1 MTNKPKKKLP
11 LRGAT
16 KPRVHTPLLK
26 GASRYQEVL
35 DMVERLKMDKLMPYQ
50 EFVLKDMM
58 SVDKKGL
65 YRRRTALLL
74 ISRQNG
80 KSFLGRIRVIWGMFY
95 GGEDKV
101 IIMSANR
108 ATSLMLFRE
117 IAWTIEST
125 PELKAM
131 TKAIRYANGGERIEL
146 LNGATLDVISDNS
159 SSPRG
164 RTASLLWIDEIR
176 EISEEGYKAAV
187 PVTRARANAQTF
199 LTSNAGDH
207 FSSVLNSLVERAK
220 DYPPETFGYYEYS
233 APQYCKI
240 DITLDSFWRDAVA
253 PSNPALGWTITR
265 ESIEEAIA
273 TNPIE
278 QTRTETLCQWIDSL
292 QSPWPHGILEETSDN
307 TLEMSVGA
315 YTIFGFDVSP
325 SRRNGSLVAGQL
337 LPDGRIGIGIL
348 ETYSSQMAIDELKMA
363 ASIKSWCDIYKP
375 RLVCF
380 DKYATQTIADRL
392 SQAGVMCEDVSGQQ
406 FYKAC
411 GDFLE
416 GLVNHRVV
424 HNGMEEL
431 IQQMNNCAAKVND
444 SAWRIIKRKSAGDIS
459 APIGLAMCVSK
470 LMLPAPKPQI
480 IA

>member
-1 MTNKPKKKLP
+1 MTDKPKRKLP

-16 KPRVHTPLLK
+16 EARVHSPLLK
-26 GASRYQEVL
+26 GASRYKEIL
-35 DMVERLKMDKLMPYQ
+35 EMVERLKMDKLMPYQ
-50 EFVLKDMM
+50 EWVLKDMM
-58 SVDKKGL
+58 SVDKKNK
-65 YRRRTALLL
+65 YRRKTCLLL
-74 ISRQNG
+74 VSRQNG
-80 KSFLGRIRVIWGMFY
+80 KSHLGRVRVIWGMFY
-95 GGEDKV
+95 GDEKKV

-117 IAWTIEST
+117 IAWIIEST

-146 LNGATLDVISDNS
+146 FNGSTLDVISDNS

-164 RTASLLWIDEIR
+164 RTADFLWIDEIR
-176 EISEEGYKAAV
+176 EISEDGYKAAV

-207 FSSVLNSLVERAK
+207 FSTVLNGLVERAK
-220 DYPPETFGYYEYS
+220 DYPPETYGYYEYS

-240 DITLDSFWRDAVA
+240 DIASDLFWRTAVA
-253 PSNPALGWTITR
+253 PSNPALGYTITK

-278 QTRTETLCQWIDSL
+278 QTRTESLTQWIDSL

-307 TLEMSVGA
+307 TLEMSPGA
-315 YTIFGFDVSP
+315 YTVFGFDTSP
-325 SRRNGSLVAGQL
+325 SKRHGSLVAGQL

-363 ASIKSWCDIYKP
+363 ASIKSWCDLYHP

-392 SQAGVMCEDVSGQQ
+392 KQSGVLVEDVSGQQ

-411 GDFLE
+411 GDLLE
-416 GLVNHRVV
+416 GLVNRRVV
-424 HNGMEEL
+424 HNGMPEL
-431 IQQMNNCAAKVND
+431 IQQFNNCAAKVND

-459 APIGLAMCVSK
+459 AIIGVAMVVSK
-470 LMLPAPKPQI
+470 LMLPEPKPQI
-480 IA
+480 YS

>member
-1 MTNKPKKKLP
+1 MTDKPKRKLP

-16 KPRVHTPLLK
+16 EARVHSPLLK
-26 GASRYQEVL
+26 GASRYKEVL
-35 DMVERLKMDKLMPYQ
+35 DMIERLKMDKLMPYQ
-50 EFVLKDMM
+50 EWVLKDMM
-58 SVDKKGL
+58 TVDKKNS
-65 YRRRTALLL
+65 YRRKTCLLL

-80 KSFLGRIRVIWGMFY
+80 KSFLGRVRVIWGMFY
-95 GGEDKV
+95 GGENKV

-164 RTASLLWIDEIR
+164 RTADLLWIDEIR

-207 FSSVLNSLVERAK
+207 FSSVLNGLVERAK

-240 DITLDSFWRDAVA
+240 DLSIDSFWRDAVA
-253 PSNPALGWTITR
+253 PSNPALGYTITK

-292 QSPWPHGILEETSDN
+292 QSPWPHGVLEETSDS
-307 TLEMSVGA
+307 TLEMAVGA
-315 YTIFGFDVSP
+315 YTVFGFDVSP
-325 SRRNGSLVAGQL
+325 SRRNASLVAGQL

-363 ASIKSWCDIYKP
+363 ASIKSWCDIYRP
-375 RLVCF
+375 RLVCY

-392 SQAGVMCEDVSGQQ
+392 SQSGVVCEDVSGQQ

-424 HNGMEEL
+424 HNGMAEF

-459 APIGLAMCVSK
+459 APIGLAMVVSK
-470 LMLPAPKPQI
+470 LMIPAPKPQI
-480 IA
+480 YT

>member
-1 MTNKPKKKLP
+1 MTNKTKTSQP

-16 KPRVHTPLLK
+16 QPRVHSPLLK
-26 GASRYQEVL
+26 GKSRYKEIL
-35 DMVERLKMDKLMPYQ
+35 DMIDRLKMDKLMPYQ

-58 SVDKKGL
+58 AVDKKNN
-65 YRRRTALLL
+65 YRRKTSLLL

-80 KSFLGRIRVIWGMFY
+80 KSHLGRVRVIWGMFY
-95 GGEDKV
+95 GDEKKV

-117 IAWTIEST
+117 IAWIIEST

-146 LNGATLDVISDNS
+146 LNGSTLDVISDNS

-164 RTASLLWIDEIR
+164 RTADFLWIDEIR
-176 EISEEGYKAAV
+176 EISENGYKAAV

-207 FSSVLNSLVERAK
+207 FSSVLNGLVERAK

-240 DITLDSFWRDAVA
+240 DITSDYFWREAVA
-253 PSNPALGWTITR
+253 PSNPALGYIITK

-292 QSPWPHGILEETSDN
+292 QSPWPHGVLEETSDN

-315 YTIFGFDVSP
+315 YTVFAFDVSP
-325 SRRNGSLVAGQL
+325 SRRNGSLVAGQI

-363 ASIKSWCDIYKP
+363 ASIKAWCDIYKP
-375 RLVCF
+375 RLVCY

-392 SQAGVMCEDVSGQQ
+392 SQAGVMTEDVSGQQ

-411 GDFLE
+411 GDLLE

-424 HNGMEEL
+424 HNGQAEL

-459 APIGLAMCVSK
+459 APIGLAMVVSK

-480 IA
+480 IT

>member
-1 MTNKPKKKLP
+1 MI
-11 LRGAT
+11 
-16 KPRVHTPLLK
+16 
-26 GASRYQEVL
+26 
-35 DMVERLKMDKLMPYQ
+35 ERLKMDELMPYQ
-50 EFVLKDMM
+50 KFVLNQMLM
-58 SVDKKGL
+58 VNKKNQ
-65 YRRRTALLL
+65 YRIKTALLL

-80 KSFLGRIRVIWGMFY
+80 KSHLGRVRIIWGMFY
-95 GGEDKV
+95 GGEKKL

-117 IAWTIEST
+117 IAWIIEST

-164 RTASLLWIDEIR
+164 RTADFLWIDEIR
-176 EISEEGYKAAV
+176 EISQDGYKAAV

-207 FSSVLNSLVERAK
+207 FSSVLNGLVERAK

-240 DITLDSFWRDAVA
+240 DITSDYFWRSAVA
-253 PSNPALGWTITR
+253 PSNPALGYIITK

-292 QSPWPHGILEETSDN
+292 QSPWPHGVLEETSDN
-307 TLEMSVGA
+307 TLEMAVGA
-315 YTIFGFDVSP
+315 YTVFAFDVSP

-363 ASIKSWCDIYKP
+363 ASIKAWCDIYKP

-392 SQAGVMCEDVSGQQ
+392 SQAGVMTEDVSGQQ

-411 GDFLE
+411 GDLLE

-424 HNGMEEL
+424 HNGQAEL

-459 APIGLAMCVSK
+459 APIGLAMVVSK

-480 IA
+480 IT

>member
-1 MTNKPKKKLP
+1 MTDKPKKKLP

-16 KPRVHTPLLK
+16 QPRVHSPLLK
-26 GASRYQEVL
+26 GGSRYKEVL
-35 DMVERLKMDKLMPYQ
+35 DMIDRLKMDKLMPYQ

-58 SVDKKGL
+58 SVDKKNN
-65 YRRRTALLL
+65 YRRKTSLLL

-80 KSFLGRIRVIWGMFY
+80 KSHLGRVRVIWGMFY
-95 GGEDKV
+95 GDEKKV

-117 IAWTIEST
+117 IAWIIEST

-146 LNGATLDVISDNS
+146 LNGSTLDVISDNS

-164 RTASLLWIDEIR
+164 RTADLLWIDEIR

-207 FSSVLNSLVERAK
+207 FSSVLNGLVERAK

-240 DITLDSFWRDAVA
+240 DITSDYFWKSAVA
-253 PSNPALGWTITR
+253 PSNPALGYTITK

-292 QSPWPHGILEETSDN
+292 QSPWPHGVLEETSDN
-307 TLEMSVGA
+307 TLEMAVGA
-315 YTIFGFDVSP
+315 YTVFAFDVSP

-363 ASIKSWCDIYKP
+363 ASIKAWCDIYKP

-392 SQAGVMCEDVSGQQ
+392 SQAGVMTEDVSGQQ

-411 GDFLE
+411 GDLLE

-424 HNGMEEL
+424 HNGQAEL

-459 APIGLAMCVSK
+459 APIGLAMVVSK

>member
-1 MTNKPKKKLP
+1 MI
-11 LRGAT
+11 
-16 KPRVHTPLLK
+16 
-26 GASRYQEVL
+26 
-35 DMVERLKMDKLMPYQ
+35 DRLKMDKLMPYQ
-50 EFVLKDMM
+50 EFILKDMM
-58 SVDKKGL
+58 SVDKKNS
-65 YRRRTALLL
+65 YRRKTCLLL

-80 KSFLGRIRVIWGMFY
+80 KSHLGRVRVIWGMFY
-95 GGEDKV
+95 GSEKKL

-117 IAWTIEST
+117 IAWIIEST

-164 RTASLLWIDEIR
+164 RTADFLWIDEIR
-176 EISEEGYKAAV
+176 EISTEGYKAAV

-207 FSSVLNSLVERAK
+207 FSEVLNVLVERAK

-240 DITLDSFWRDAVA
+240 DTTLDSFWRDAVA
-253 PSNPALGWTITR
+253 PSNPALGFIITK

-292 QSPWPHGILEETSDN
+292 QSPWPHGVLEETSDN
-307 TLEMSVGA
+307 TLEMSPGA
-315 YTIFGFDVSP
+315 YTVFAFDVSP
-325 SRRNGSLVAGQL
+325 SRRNASLVAGQL

-363 ASIKSWCDIYKP
+363 ASIKAWCDLYRP

-392 SQAGVMCEDVSGQQ
+392 SQAGVICEDVSGQQ

-459 APIGLAMCVSK
+459 APIGLAMVVSK

-480 IA
+480 YS

>member
-1 MTNKPKKKLP
+1 MTDKPKKTQP

-16 KPRVHTPLLK
+16 EPRVHSPLLK
-26 GASRYQEVL
+26 GKSRYKEIL
-35 DMVERLKMDKLMPYQ
+35 DMVNRLKMDKLMPYQ

-58 SVDKKGL
+58 AVNAKGS
-65 YRRRTALLL
+65 YRRKTSLLL

-80 KSFLGRIRVIWGMFY
+80 KSHLGRVRVIWGMFY
-95 GGEDKV
+95 GGEKKV

-117 IAWTIEST
+117 IAWIIEST

-146 LNGATLDVISDNS
+146 LNGSTLDVISDNS

-164 RTASLLWIDEIR
+164 RTADFLWIDEIR
-176 EISEEGYKAAV
+176 EISEDGYKAAV

-207 FSSVLNSLVERAK
+207 FSSVLNGLVERAK

-240 DITLDSFWRDAVA
+240 DITSDYFWKEAVA
-253 PSNPALGWTITR
+253 PSNPALGWIITR

-292 QSPWPHGILEETSDN
+292 QSPWPHGVLEETSDN

-315 YTIFGFDVSP
+315 YTVFAFDVSP

-363 ASIKSWCDIYKP
+363 ASIKAWCDIYKP
-375 RLVCF
+375 RLVCY

-392 SQAGVMCEDVSGQQ
+392 SQAGVMTEDVSGQQ

-411 GDFLE
+411 GDLLE

-424 HNGMEEL
+424 HNGQAEL

-459 APIGLAMCVSK
+459 APIGLAMVVSK

>member
-1 MTNKPKKKLP
+1 MTNKTKTSQP

-16 KPRVHTPLLK
+16 EPRVHSPLLK
-26 GASRYQEVL
+26 GKSRYKEIL
-35 DMVERLKMDKLMPYQ
+35 DMVDRLKMDKLMPYQ

-58 SVDKKGL
+58 SVDKKGN
-65 YRRRTALLL
+65 YRRKTSLLL

-80 KSFLGRIRVIWGMFY
+80 KSHLGRVRVIWGMFY
-95 GGEDKV
+95 GDEKKV

-117 IAWTIEST
+117 IAWIIEST

-146 LNGATLDVISDNS
+146 LNGSTLDVISDNS

-164 RTASLLWIDEIR
+164 RTADLLWIDEIR

-207 FSSVLNSLVERAK
+207 FSSVLNGLVERAK

-240 DITLDSFWRDAVA
+240 DITSDYFWREAVA
-253 PSNPALGWTITR
+253 PSNPALGWIITR

-292 QSPWPHGILEETSDN
+292 QSPWPHGVLEETSDN

-315 YTIFGFDVSP
+315 YTVFAFDVSP
-325 SRRNGSLVAGQL
+325 SRRNGSLVAGQI

-363 ASIKSWCDIYKP
+363 ASIKAWCDIYKP

-392 SQAGVMCEDVSGQQ
+392 LQAGVMCEDVSGQQ

-411 GDFLE
+411 GDLLE

-424 HNGMEEL
+424 HNGQAEL

-459 APIGLAMCVSK
+459 APIGLAMVVSK

-480 IA
+480 IT

>member
-1 MTNKPKKKLP
+1 MTDKPKRKLP

-16 KPRVHTPLLK
+16 KARVHSPLLT
-26 GASRYQEVL
+26 GASRYKEVL
-35 DMVERLKMDKLMPYQ
+35 DMIERLKMDKLMPYQ
-50 EFVLKDMM
+50 EWVLKDMM
-58 SVDKKGL
+58 TVDKKNS
-65 YRRRTALLL
+65 YRRKTCLLL

-80 KSFLGRIRVIWGMFY
+80 KSFLGRVRVIWGMFY
-95 GGEDKV
+95 GGENKV

-164 RTASLLWIDEIR
+164 RTADLLWIDEIR

-207 FSSVLNSLVERAK
+207 FSSVLNGLVERAK

-240 DITLDSFWRDAVA
+240 DLASDFFWKEAVA
-253 PSNPALGWTITR
+253 PSNPALGYTITK

-292 QSPWPHGILEETSDN
+292 QSPWPHGVLEETSDN
-307 TLEMSVGA
+307 TLEMTVGA
-315 YTIFGFDVSP
+315 YTVFGFDVSP
-325 SRRNGSLVAGQL
+325 SRRNASLVAGQL

-363 ASIKSWCDIYKP
+363 ASIKAWCDIYHP

-392 SQAGVMCEDVSGQQ
+392 SQSGVICEDVSGQQ

-424 HNGMEEL
+424 HNGQAEL

-459 APIGLAMCVSK
+459 APIGLSMVVSK
-470 LMLPAPKPQI
+470 LMLPAPKPAI
-480 IA
+480 YS

>member
-1 MTNKPKKKLP
+1 
-11 LRGAT
+11 
-16 KPRVHTPLLK
+16 
-26 GASRYQEVL
+26 
-35 DMVERLKMDKLMPYQ
+35 
-50 EFVLKDMM
+50 
-58 SVDKKGL
+58 
-65 YRRRTALLL
+65 
-74 ISRQNG
+74 
-80 KSFLGRIRVIWGMFY
+80 
-95 GGEDKV
+95 
-101 IIMSANR
+101 
-108 ATSLMLFRE
+108 
-117 IAWTIEST
+117 
-125 PELKAM
+125 M

-146 LNGATLDVISDNS
+146 LNGSTLDVISDNS

-164 RTASLLWIDEIR
+164 RTADFLWIDEIR
-176 EISEEGYKAAV
+176 EISEDGYKAAV

-207 FSSVLNSLVERAK
+207 FSSVLNGLVERAK

-240 DITLDSFWRDAVA
+240 DITSDYFWKSAVA
-253 PSNPALGWTITR
+253 PSNPALGYIITK

-292 QSPWPHGILEETSDN
+292 QSPWPHGVLEETSDN

-315 YTIFGFDVSP
+315 YTVFAFDVSP
-325 SRRNGSLVAGQL
+325 SRRNGSLVAGQI

-363 ASIKSWCDIYKP
+363 ASIKAWCDIYKP

-392 SQAGVMCEDVSGQQ
+392 LQAGVMCEDVSGQQ

-411 GDFLE
+411 GDLLE

-424 HNGMEEL
+424 HNGQAEL
-431 IQQMNNCAAKVND
+431 VAQFNNCAAKVND

-459 APIGLAMCVSK
+459 APIGLAMVVSK

-480 IA
+480 IT

>member
-1 MTNKPKKKLP
+1 MTDKPKRVQP

-16 KPRVHTPLLK
+16 QPRVHSPLLK
-26 GASRYQEVL
+26 GKSRASEVL
-35 DMVERLKMDKLMPYQ
+35 EMIERLKMDELMPYQ
-50 EFVLKDMM
+50 KFVLNQMLM
-58 SVDKKGL
+58 VNKKNQ
-65 YRRRTALLL
+65 YRIKTALLL

-80 KSFLGRIRVIWGMFY
+80 KSHLGRVRIIWGMFY
-95 GGEDKV
+95 GGEKKL

-117 IAWTIEST
+117 IAWIIEST

-164 RTASLLWIDEIR
+164 RTADFLWIDEIR
-176 EISEEGYKAAV
+176 EISEDGYKAAV

-207 FSSVLNSLVERAK
+207 FSSVLNGLVERAK

-240 DITLDSFWRDAVA
+240 DITSDWFWRNAVA
-253 PSNPALGWTITR
+253 PSNPALGYIITK

-292 QSPWPHGILEETSDN
+292 QSPWPHGVLEETSDN
-307 TLEMSVGA
+307 TLEMAVGA
-315 YTIFGFDVSP
+315 YTVFAFDVSP

-363 ASIKSWCDIYKP
+363 ASIKAWCDIYKP

-392 SQAGVMCEDVSGQQ
+392 SQAGVMTEDVSGQQ

-411 GDFLE
+411 GDLLE

-424 HNGMEEL
+424 HNGQAEL

-459 APIGLAMCVSK
+459 APIGLAMVVSK

>member
-1 MTNKPKKKLP
+1 MTDKPKKTQP

-16 KPRVHTPLLK
+16 EPRVHSPLLK
-26 GASRYQEVL
+26 GKSRYKEIL
-35 DMVERLKMDKLMPYQ
+35 DMIDRLKMDKLMPYQ

-58 SVDKKGL
+58 AVDKKNN
-65 YRRRTALLL
+65 YRRKTSLLL

-80 KSFLGRIRVIWGMFY
+80 KSHLGRVRVIWGMFY
-95 GGEDKV
+95 GDEKKV

-117 IAWTIEST
+117 IAWIIEST

-146 LNGATLDVISDNS
+146 LNGSTLDVISDNS

-164 RTASLLWIDEIR
+164 RTADFLWIDEIR
-176 EISEEGYKAAV
+176 EISEDGYKAAV

-207 FSSVLNSLVERAK
+207 FSSVLNGLVERAK

-240 DITLDSFWRDAVA
+240 DITSDYFWKSAVA
-253 PSNPALGWTITR
+253 PSNPALGYIITK

-292 QSPWPHGILEETSDN
+292 QSPWPHGVLEETSDN
-307 TLEMSVGA
+307 TLEMAVGA
-315 YTIFGFDVSP
+315 YTVFAFDVSP

-363 ASIKSWCDIYKP
+363 ASIKAWCDIYKP

-392 SQAGVMCEDVSGQQ
+392 SQAGVMTEDVSGQQ

-411 GDFLE
+411 GDLLE

-424 HNGMEEL
+424 HNGQAEL

-459 APIGLAMCVSK
+459 APIGLAMVVSK

>member
-1 MTNKPKKKLP
+1 MTDKPKKVQP

-16 KPRVHTPLLK
+16 EPRVHSPLLK
-26 GASRYQEVL
+26 GKSRYKEIL
-35 DMVERLKMDKLMPYQ
+35 DMVDRLKMDKLMPYQ

-58 SVDKKGL
+58 AVDKKNN
-65 YRRRTALLL
+65 YRRKTSLLL

-80 KSFLGRIRVIWGMFY
+80 KSHLGRVRVIWGMFY
-95 GGEDKV
+95 GDEKKV

-117 IAWTIEST
+117 IAWIIEST
-125 PELKAM
+125 SELKAM

-164 RTASLLWIDEIR
+164 RTADLLWIDEIR

-207 FSSVLNSLVERAK
+207 FSSVLNGLVERAK

-240 DITLDSFWRDAVA
+240 DITSDYFWKSAVA
-253 PSNPALGWTITR
+253 PSNPALGYTITK

-292 QSPWPHGILEETSDN
+292 QSPWPHGVLEETSDN
-307 TLEMSVGA
+307 TLEMAVGA
-315 YTIFGFDVSP
+315 YTVFAFDVSP

-363 ASIKSWCDIYKP
+363 ASIKAWCDIYKP

-392 SQAGVMCEDVSGQQ
+392 SQAGVMTEDVSGQQ

-411 GDFLE
+411 GDLLE

-424 HNGMEEL
+424 HNGQAEL

-459 APIGLAMCVSK
+459 APIGLAMVVSK

>member
-1 MTNKPKKKLP
+1 MTDKPKRVQP
-11 LRGAT
+11 LRGET
-16 KPRVHTPLLK
+16 QPRVHSPLLK
-26 GASRYQEVL
+26 GASRYKEIL
-35 DMVERLKMDKLMPYQ
+35 DMVDRLKMDKLMPYQ

-58 SVDKKGL
+58 AVDKKNN
-65 YRRRTALLL
+65 YRRKTSLLL

-80 KSFLGRIRVIWGMFY
+80 KSHLGRVRVIWGMFY
-95 GGEDKV
+95 GDEKKV

-117 IAWTIEST
+117 IAWIIEST

-164 RTASLLWIDEIR
+164 RTADLLWIDEIR

-207 FSSVLNSLVERAK
+207 FSSVLNGLVERAK

-240 DITLDSFWRDAVA
+240 DITSDYFWKSAVA
-253 PSNPALGWTITR
+253 PSNPALGYTITK

-292 QSPWPHGILEETSDN
+292 QSPWPHGVLEETSDN
-307 TLEMSVGA
+307 TLEMAVGA
-315 YTIFGFDVSP
+315 YTVFAFDVSP

-363 ASIKSWCDIYKP
+363 ASIKAWCDIYKP

-392 SQAGVMCEDVSGQQ
+392 SQAGVMTEDVSGQQ

-411 GDFLE
+411 GDLLE

-424 HNGMEEL
+424 HNGQAEL

-459 APIGLAMCVSK
+459 APIGLAMVVSK

-480 IA
+480 IT

>member
-1 MTNKPKKKLP
+1 MTESPKRKAP

-16 KPRVHTPLLK
+16 EARIHSPLLK
-26 GASRYQEVL
+26 GKSRANEIFE
-35 DMVERLKMDKLMPYQ
+35 MVDRLKMDRLMPYQ
-50 EFVLKDMM
+50 KWVLQDMM

-65 YRRRTALLL
+65 YRRKTLLLL

-95 GGEDKV
+95 GGEKKL

-164 RTASLLWIDEIR
+164 RTADFLWIDEIR
-176 EISEEGYKAAV
+176 EISEEGFKAAV

-207 FSSVLNSLVERAK
+207 FSSVLNNLVERAK
-220 DYPPETFGYYEYS
+220 DYPPETYGYYEYS

-253 PSNPALGWTITR
+253 PSNPALSYTITK
-265 ESIEEAIA
+265 ESSEEAIA

-292 QSPWPHGILEETSDN
+292 QSPWPHGVLEDTSDS
-307 TLEMSVGA
+307 TLELSVGA
-315 YTIFGFDVSP
+315 YTVFAFDTSP
-325 SRRNGSLVAGQL
+325 SKRNGSLVAGQL
-337 LPDGRIGIGIL
+337 LPDGRIGVGIL
-348 ETYSSQMAIDELKMA
+348 ETYSSMVAIDELAMA
-363 ASIKSWCDIYKP
+363 ASIKAWCDIYKP
-375 RLVCF
+375 RLVCY
-380 DKYATQTIADRL
+380 DKYATQTMADRL
-392 SQAGVMCEDVSGQQ
+392 SRSGVVTQDVSGQQ

-411 GDFLE
+411 GDLLE
-416 GLVNHRVV
+416 GLVNHRIV
-424 HNGMEEL
+424 HNGQEEF

-444 SAWRIIKRKSAGDIS
+444 SAWRIVKRKSAGDIS
-459 APIGLAMCVSK
+459 APIGIAMAVSQ
-470 LMLPAPKPQI
+470 LMIPQPKPQI
-480 IA
+480 YT

>member
-1 MTNKPKKKLP
+1 MTDKPKKKLP

-26 GASRYQEVL
+26 GASRYQEIL
-35 DMVERLKMDKLMPYQ
+35 DMIDRLKMDKLMPYQ

-58 SVDKKGL
+58 AVDKKNN
-65 YRRRTALLL
+65 YRRKTSLLL

-80 KSFLGRIRVIWGMFY
+80 KSHLGRVRVIWGMFY
-95 GGEDKV
+95 GGEKKL

-117 IAWTIEST
+117 IAWIIEST

-146 LNGATLDVISDNS
+146 LNGATLDIISDNS

-164 RTASLLWIDEIR
+164 RTADLLWIDEIR
-176 EISEEGYKAAV
+176 EISEDGYKAAV

-207 FSSVLNSLVERAK
+207 FSSVLNGLVERAK

-240 DITLDSFWRDAVA
+240 DIRLDSFWRDAVV
-253 PSNPALGWTITR
+253 PSNPALGFIITK

-315 YTIFGFDVSP
+315 YTVFGFDVSP

-363 ASIKSWCDIYKP
+363 AAIKGWCDIYKP

-392 SQAGVMCEDVSGQQ
+392 LQAGVMCEDVSGQQ

-411 GDFLE
+411 GDLLE

-424 HNGMEEL
+424 HNGQVEL
-431 IQQMNNCAAKVND
+431 VAQFNNCAAKVND

>member
-1 MTNKPKKKLP
+1 MTNKTKTSQP

-16 KPRVHTPLLK
+16 EPRVHSPLLK
-26 GASRYQEVL
+26 GKSRYKEIL
-35 DMVERLKMDKLMPYQ
+35 EMVDRLKMDKLMPYQ

-58 SVDKKGL
+58 AVNAKGS
-65 YRRRTALLL
+65 YRRKTSLLL

-80 KSFLGRIRVIWGMFY
+80 KSHLGRVRVIWGMFY
-95 GGEDKV
+95 GGEKKV

-117 IAWTIEST
+117 IAWIIEST

-146 LNGATLDVISDNS
+146 LNGSTLDVISDNS

-164 RTASLLWIDEIR
+164 RTADFLWIDEIR

-207 FSSVLNSLVERAK
+207 FSSVLNGLVERAK

-240 DITLDSFWRDAVA
+240 DITSDYFWKSAVA
-253 PSNPALGWTITR
+253 PSNPALGYIITK

-292 QSPWPHGILEETSDN
+292 QSPWPHGVLEETSDN

-315 YTIFGFDVSP
+315 YTVFAFDVSP
-325 SRRNGSLVAGQL
+325 SRRNGSLVAGQI

-363 ASIKSWCDIYKP
+363 ASIKAWCDIYKP

-392 SQAGVMCEDVSGQQ
+392 SQAGVMTEDVSGQQ

-411 GDFLE
+411 GDLLE

-424 HNGMEEL
+424 HNGQAEL

-459 APIGLAMCVSK
+459 APIGLAMVVSK

-480 IA
+480 IT

>member
-1 MTNKPKKKLP
+1 MTDKPKRVQP

-16 KPRVHTPLLK
+16 EPRVHSPLLK
-26 GASRYQEVL
+26 GKSRYKEIL
-35 DMVERLKMDKLMPYQ
+35 DMVNRLKMDKLMPYQ

-58 SVDKKGL
+58 AVDKKNN
-65 YRRRTALLL
+65 YRRKTSLLL

-80 KSFLGRIRVIWGMFY
+80 KSHLGRVRVIWGMFY
-95 GGEDKV
+95 GDEKKV

-117 IAWTIEST
+117 IAWIIEST

-146 LNGATLDVISDNS
+146 LNGSTLDVISDNS

-164 RTASLLWIDEIR
+164 RTADFLWIDEIR
-176 EISEEGYKAAV
+176 EISEDGYKAAV

-207 FSSVLNSLVERAK
+207 FSSVLNGLVERAK

-240 DITLDSFWRDAVA
+240 DITSDYFWRSAVA
-253 PSNPALGWTITR
+253 PSNPALGYIITK

-292 QSPWPHGILEETSDN
+292 QSPWPHGVLEETSDN
-307 TLEMSVGA
+307 TLEMAVGA
-315 YTIFGFDVSP
+315 YTVFAFDVSP

-363 ASIKSWCDIYKP
+363 ASIKAWCDIYKP

-392 SQAGVMCEDVSGQQ
+392 SQAGVMTEDVSGQQ

-411 GDFLE
+411 GDLLE

-424 HNGMEEL
+424 HNGQAEL

-459 APIGLAMCVSK
+459 APIGLAMVVSK

>member
-1 MTNKPKKKLP
+1 MTDKPKRVQP

-16 KPRVHTPLLK
+16 EPRVHSPLLK
-26 GASRYQEVL
+26 GKSRAGEVL
-35 DMVERLKMDKLMPYQ
+35 EMIERLKMDELMPYQ
-50 EFVLKDMM
+50 KFVLNQMLM
-58 SVDKKGL
+58 VNKKNQ
-65 YRRRTALLL
+65 YRIKTALLL

-80 KSFLGRIRVIWGMFY
+80 KSHLGRVRIIWGMFY
-95 GGEDKV
+95 GGEKKL

-117 IAWTIEST
+117 IAWIIEST

-146 LNGATLDVISDNS
+146 LNGSTLDVISDNS

-164 RTASLLWIDEIR
+164 RTADFLWIDEIR
-176 EISEEGYKAAV
+176 EISEDGYKAAV

-240 DITLDSFWRDAVA
+240 DITSDYFWRSAVA
-253 PSNPALGWTITR
+253 PSNPALGYIITK

-292 QSPWPHGILEETSDN
+292 QSPWPHGVLEETSDN
-307 TLEMSVGA
+307 TLEMAVGA
-315 YTIFGFDVSP
+315 YTVFAFDVSP

-363 ASIKSWCDIYKP
+363 ASIKAWCDIYKP

-392 SQAGVMCEDVSGQQ
+392 SQAGVMTEDVSGQQ

-411 GDFLE
+411 GDLLE

-424 HNGMEEL
+424 HNGQAEL

-459 APIGLAMCVSK
+459 APIGLAMVVSK

-480 IA
+480 IT

>member
-1 MTNKPKKKLP
+1 MTTKPKKKLP

-16 KPRVHTPLLK
+16 EARIHSPLLK
-26 GASRYQEVL
+26 GKSRANEIF
-35 DMVERLKMDKLMPYQ
+35 DMVDRLNMDKLMPYQ
-50 EFVLKDMM
+50 KWVLEDMM
-58 SVDKKGL
+58 RVDKKNF
-65 YRRRTALLL
+65 YRRKTCLLL

-95 GGEDKV
+95 GDEKKL

-164 RTASLLWIDEIR
+164 RTADFLWIDEIR
-176 EISEEGYKAAV
+176 EISEDGFKAAV
-187 PVTRARANAQTF
+187 PVTRARANSQTF

-207 FSSVLNSLVERAK
+207 FSSVLNTLVERAK
-220 DYPPETFGYYEYS
+220 DYPPETYGYYEYS

-240 DITLDSFWRDAVA
+240 DISLDSFWQTAVV
-253 PSNPALGWTITR
+253 PSNPALGYTITK

-273 TNPIE
+273 TNQIE

-292 QSPWPHGILEETSDN
+292 QSPWPHGILEDTSDS
-307 TLEMSVGA
+307 TLEMSIGA
-315 YTIFGFDVSP
+315 YTVFGFDTSP
-325 SRRNGSLVAGQL
+325 SKRNGSLVAGQL

-348 ETYSSQMAIDELKMA
+348 ETYSSMMAIDELKMA
-363 ASIKSWCDIYKP
+363 ASIKGWCDIYKP

-392 SQAGVMCEDVSGQQ
+392 SNSGVMVEDVSGQQ

-411 GDFLE
+411 GDLLE

-424 HNGMEEL
+424 HNGQAEL

-459 APIGLAMCVSK
+459 APIGLAMVVSK
-470 LMLPAPKPQI
+470 LMIPVAKPQI
-480 IA
+480 YT

>member
-1 MTNKPKKKLP
+1 MTDKPKKKLP

-16 KPRVHTPLLK
+16 EARIHSPLLK
-26 GASRYQEVL
+26 GKSRYKEVL

-50 EFVLKDMM
+50 EWVLKDMM
-58 SVDKKGL
+58 SVDKKDN
-65 YRRRTALLL
+65 YRRKTSLLL
-74 ISRQNG
+74 VSRQNG
-80 KSFLGRIRVIWGMFY
+80 KSHLGRVRVIWGMFY
-95 GGEDKV
+95 GGEKKV

-117 IAWTIEST
+117 IAWIIEST
-125 PELKAM
+125 TELKAM

-164 RTASLLWIDEIR
+164 RTADLLWIDEIR
-176 EISEEGYKAAV
+176 EISEDGYKAAV

-207 FSSVLNSLVERAK
+207 FSSVLNGLVERAK

-240 DITLDSFWRDAVA
+240 DITSDWFWRNAVA
-253 PSNPALGWTITR
+253 PSNPALGYTITK

-278 QTRTETLCQWIDSL
+278 QTRTESLTQWIDSL
-292 QSPWPHGILEETSDN
+292 QSPWPHGVLEETSDN
-307 TLEMSVGA
+307 TLEMAVGA
-315 YTIFGFDVSP
+315 YTVFGFDVSP

-363 ASIKSWCDIYKP
+363 ASIKAWCDIYKP

-392 SQAGVMCEDVSGQQ
+392 LQAGVMCEDVSGQQ

-424 HNGMEEL
+424 HNGQAEL

>member
-1 MTNKPKKKLP
+1 MTDKPKRVQP

-16 KPRVHTPLLK
+16 EPRVHSPLLK
-26 GASRYQEVL
+26 GKSRAGEVL
-35 DMVERLKMDKLMPYQ
+35 EMIKRLKMDELMPYQ
-50 EFVLKDMM
+50 KFVLNQMLM
-58 SVDKKGL
+58 VNKKNQ
-65 YRRRTALLL
+65 YRIKTALLL

-80 KSFLGRIRVIWGMFY
+80 KSHLGRVRIIWGMFY
-95 GGEDKV
+95 GGEKKL

-117 IAWTIEST
+117 IAWIIEST

-164 RTASLLWIDEIR
+164 RTADFLWIDEIR
-176 EISEEGYKAAV
+176 EISEDGYKAAV

-240 DITLDSFWRDAVA
+240 DITSDYFWKSAVA
-253 PSNPALGWTITR
+253 PSNPALGYIITK

-292 QSPWPHGILEETSDN
+292 QSPWPHGVLEETSDN
-307 TLEMSVGA
+307 TLEMAVGA
-315 YTIFGFDVSP
+315 YTVFAFDVSP

-337 LPDGRIGIGIL
+337 LSDGRIGIGIL

-363 ASIKSWCDIYKP
+363 ASIKAWCDIYKP

-380 DKYATQTIADRL
+380 DKYATQTIAERL
-392 SQAGVMCEDVSGQQ
+392 TQAGVMCEDVSGQQ

-411 GDFLE
+411 GDLLE

-424 HNGMEEL
+424 HNGQAEL

-459 APIGLAMCVSK
+459 APIGLAMVVSK

-480 IA
+480 IT

>member
-1 MTNKPKKKLP
+1 MTDKPKKTQP

-16 KPRVHTPLLK
+16 EPRVHSPLLK
-26 GASRYQEVL
+26 GKSRYKEIL
-35 DMVERLKMDKLMPYQ
+35 DMVDRLKMDKLMPYQ

-58 SVDKKGL
+58 AVNAKGS
-65 YRRRTALLL
+65 YRRKTSLLL

-80 KSFLGRIRVIWGMFY
+80 KSHLGRVRVIWGMFY
-95 GGEDKV
+95 GGEKKV

-117 IAWTIEST
+117 IAWIIEST

-146 LNGATLDVISDNS
+146 LNGSTLDVISDNS

-164 RTASLLWIDEIR
+164 RTADFLWIDEIR
-176 EISEEGYKAAV
+176 EISEDGYKAAV

-207 FSSVLNSLVERAK
+207 FSSVLNGLVERAK

-240 DITLDSFWRDAVA
+240 DITSDYFWKSAVA
-253 PSNPALGWTITR
+253 PSNPALGYIITK

-292 QSPWPHGILEETSDN
+292 QSPWPHGVLEETSDN

-315 YTIFGFDVSP
+315 YTVFAFDVSP

-363 ASIKSWCDIYKP
+363 ASIKAWCDIYKP
-375 RLVCF
+375 RLVCY

-392 SQAGVMCEDVSGQQ
+392 SQAGVMTEDVSGQQ

-411 GDFLE
+411 GDLLE

-424 HNGMEEL
+424 HNGQAEL

-459 APIGLAMCVSK
+459 APIGLAMVVSK

>member
-1 MTNKPKKKLP
+1 MTDKPKKTQP

-16 KPRVHTPLLK
+16 EPRVHSPYLK
-26 GASRYQEVL
+26 GKSRYKEIL
-35 DMVERLKMDKLMPYQ
+35 DMVDRLKMDKLMPYQ

-58 SVDKKGL
+58 AVDKKNN
-65 YRRRTALLL
+65 YRRKTSLLL

-80 KSFLGRIRVIWGMFY
+80 KSHLGRVRVIWGMFY
-95 GGEDKV
+95 GDEKKV

-117 IAWTIEST
+117 IAWIIEST

-146 LNGATLDVISDNS
+146 LNGSTLDVISDNS

-164 RTASLLWIDEIR
+164 RTADFLWIDEIR
-176 EISEEGYKAAV
+176 EISEDGYKAAV

-207 FSSVLNSLVERAK
+207 FSSVLNGLVERAK

-240 DITLDSFWRDAVA
+240 DISSDWFWRNAVA
-253 PSNPALGWTITR
+253 PSNPALGFTITK

-292 QSPWPHGILEETSDN
+292 QSPWPHGVLEETSDN
-307 TLEMSVGA
+307 TLEMAVGA
-315 YTIFGFDVSP
+315 YTVFAFDVSP

-363 ASIKSWCDIYKP
+363 ASIKAWCDIYKP

-392 SQAGVMCEDVSGQQ
+392 SQAGVMTEDVSGQQ

-411 GDFLE
+411 GDLLE

-424 HNGMEEL
+424 HNGQAEL

-459 APIGLAMCVSK
+459 APIGLAMVVSK

>member
-1 MTNKPKKKLP
+1 MTDKPKKKQP

-16 KPRVHTPLLK
+16 KPRVHSPLLK
-26 GASRYQEVL
+26 GASRYQEVI
-35 DMVERLKMDKLMPYQ
+35 DMIDRLKMDKLMPYQ

-164 RTASLLWIDEIR
+164 RTADLLWIDEIR

-207 FSSVLNSLVERAK
+207 FSSVLNGLVERAK

-253 PSNPALGWTITR
+253 PSNPALGFTITK

-315 YTIFGFDVSP
+315 YTVFGFDVSP

-363 ASIKSWCDIYKP
+363 AAIKGWCDIYKP

-392 SQAGVMCEDVSGQQ
+392 SQAGVMTEDVSGQQ

-411 GDFLE
+411 GDLLE

-424 HNGMEEL
+424 HNGQAEL

>member
-1 MTNKPKKKLP
+1 MTDKPKKTQP

-16 KPRVHTPLLK
+16 EPRVHSPLLK
-26 GASRYQEVL
+26 GKSRASEVL
-35 DMVERLKMDKLMPYQ
+35 EMIERLKMDELMPYQ
-50 EFVLKDMM
+50 KFVLNQMLM
-58 SVDKKGL
+58 VNKKNQ
-65 YRRRTALLL
+65 YRIKTALLL

-80 KSFLGRIRVIWGMFY
+80 KSHLGRVRIIWGMFY
-95 GGEDKV
+95 GGEKKL

-117 IAWTIEST
+117 IAWIIEST

-146 LNGATLDVISDNS
+146 LNGSTLDVISDNS

-164 RTASLLWIDEIR
+164 RTADFLWIDEIR
-176 EISEEGYKAAV
+176 EISEDGYKAAV

-207 FSSVLNSLVERAK
+207 FSSVLNGLVERAK

-240 DITLDSFWRDAVA
+240 DITSDYFWREAVA
-253 PSNPALGWTITR
+253 PSNPALGYTITK

-292 QSPWPHGILEETSDN
+292 QSPWPHGVLEETSDN

-315 YTIFGFDVSP
+315 YTVFAFDVSP
-325 SRRNGSLVAGQL
+325 SRRNGSLVAGQI

-363 ASIKSWCDIYKP
+363 ASIKAWCDIYKP

-392 SQAGVMCEDVSGQQ
+392 LQAGVMCEDVSGQQ

-411 GDFLE
+411 GDLLE

-424 HNGMEEL
+424 HNGQAEL

-459 APIGLAMCVSK
+459 APIGLAMVVSK

-480 IA
+480 IT